1 METNKS
7 LKISVNIFRMFGWL
21 FVAVSIV
28 CILIGSKVLTLSRSA
43 EDIIMNVWLV
53 AVYLQMLSY
62 SYVFFLRRQKDRTYK
77 TDMLPHYRSGFNA
90 ALTALA
96 LALLSVNTTLLA
108 LSGVTVYCASYLII
122 TTIQKND
129 RL

>member
-1 METNKS
+1 
-7 LKISVNIFRMFGWL
+7 
-21 FVAVSIV
+21 
-28 CILIGSKVLTLSRSA
+28 
-43 EDIIMNVWLV
+43 
-53 AVYLQMLSY
+53 
-62 SYVFFLRRQKDRTYK
+62 
-77 TDMLPHYRSGFNA
+77 MLPHYRSGFNA